1 MRKPRNT
8 FFFEGL
14 YFYTAETL
22 YKTPANSS
30 KEPIKYYY
38 LEESVSDYLETLY
51 VTTFTRY
58 VLKSL

>member
-1 MRKPRNT
+1 MSTCSIVNK
-8 FFFEGL
+8 
-14 YFYTAETL
+14 ET
-22 YKTPANSS
+22 